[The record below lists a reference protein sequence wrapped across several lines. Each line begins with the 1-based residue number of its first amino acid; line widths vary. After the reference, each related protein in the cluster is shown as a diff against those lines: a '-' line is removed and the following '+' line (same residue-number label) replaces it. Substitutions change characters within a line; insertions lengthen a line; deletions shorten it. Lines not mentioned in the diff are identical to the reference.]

1 MPQHQLS
8 LPAGLYLL
16 AWNTDKQ
23 KLTSTDTIGH
33 VVRAGALAEL
43 ALRGLLTDADGRP
56 APAEGAPTGEPALD
70 DLLDLIA
77 RSRPLAWKGWINQGV
92 KPTLTAVREQLAE
105 AGYLSVDTHHLGG
118 LVPVTTVNLRPAA
131 AIEVAD
137 DLRKQA
143 VRALRGEEPAEAV
156 SDRDA
161 ALVTLAA
168 AGGLRTV
175 IREAETGAYKQR
187 LAALAGR
194 GGPAFEALRRILP
207 ELRETVEI
215 AHAG

>member
-1 MPQHQLS
+1 MRQRQHS

-56 APAEGAPTGEPALD
+56 AVAEGAPTGEPALD
-70 DLLDLIA
+70 DLLELIA

-105 AGYLSVDTHHLGG
+105 AGCLSLDTHRIGG
-118 LVPVTTVNLRPAA
+118 LISVTTVNPPPSGAGDLLRN
-131 AIEVAD
+131 
-137 DLRKQA
+137 RA
-143 VRALRGEEPAEAV
+143 VRALRGEGPADAV
-156 SDRDA
+156 PDHDA
-161 ALVTLAA
+161 ALITLAA

-175 IREAETGAYKQR
+175 ISEADSRAYQQR

-194 GGPAFEALRRILP
+194 GGPVGEALRRILP
-207 ELRETVEI
+207 ELRETVAV

>member
-23 KLTSTDTIGH
+23 KLTSADTIGH

-43 ALRGLLTDADGRP
+43 ALQGLLADADGRP
-56 APAEGAPTGEPALD
+56 AAAEGAPTGEPALD
-70 DLLDLIA
+70 DLLELIA

-105 AGYLSVDTHHLGG
+105 AGCLSLDTHRLGG
-118 LVPVTTVNLRPAA
+118 LVPVTTANLRPTEAGD
-131 AIEVAD
+131 I
-137 DLRKQA
+137 LRKQA
-143 VRALRGEEPAEAV
+143 VRALRGEEPADAV
-156 SDRDA
+156 PDRDA

-175 IREAETGAYKQR
+175 ISEAETRAYQQR

>member
-8 LPAGLYLL
+8 LPARLYLL

-43 ALRGLLTDADGRP
+43 ALRGLLADAGGRP
-56 APAEGAPTGEPALD
+56 AVGERASTGEPALD
-70 DLLDLIA
+70 ELAELIA

-105 AGYLSVDTHHLGG
+105 AGHLSLDTHRLGG
-118 LVPVTTVNLRPAA
+118 VVPVTTVNLRLTEAG
-131 AIEVAD
+131 D
-137 DLRKQA
+137 TLRHQA
-143 VRALRGEEPAEAV
+143 VRTLRGEEPADALP
-156 SDRDA
+156 DRDA

-175 IREAETGAYKQR
+175 VSEADSWAYRQR

-194 GGPAFEALRRILP
+194 GGPAFEVLRRILP
-207 ELRETVEI
+207 ELRETVEV

>member
-1 MPQHQLS
+1 MQQHQLS
-8 LPAGLYLL
+8 LPSGLYLL

-56 APAEGAPTGEPALD
+56 AAAEGAPTGEPALD
-70 DLLDLIA
+70 DLLGLIA
-77 RSRPLAWKGWINQGV
+77 RSKPLAWKGWINQGV

-105 AGYLSVDTHHLGG
+105 AGFLSLDAHRLGG
-118 LVPVTTVNLRPAA
+118 LVPVTTVHLRST
-131 AIEVAD
+131 EVAGI
-137 DLRKQA
+137 LRSQA
-143 VRALRGEEPAEAV
+143 VLALRGEEPADAV

-175 IREAETGAYKQR
+175 VSEAETNAYRQR

>member
-1 MPQHQLS
+1 MQQPQLS
-8 LPAGLYLL
+8 LPSALYLL

-56 APAEGAPTGEPALD
+56 AAAEGAPTGEPALD
-70 DLLDLIA
+70 DLLGLIA
-77 RSRPLAWKGWINQGV
+77 RSTSLAWKGWINQGV

-105 AGYLSVDTHHLGG
+105 AGLLSLDAHRIGG
-118 LVPVTTVNLRPAA
+118 LVPVTTVNLRSTEA
-131 AIEVAD
+131 VD
-137 DLRKQA
+137 TLRDRA
-143 VRALRGEEPAEAV
+143 VRALRGEEPADAV
-156 SDRDA
+156 AGRDA
-161 ALVTLAA
+161 ALATLAA

-175 IREAETGAYKQR
+175 ISEAETKAYRQR